1 VEFLGLAGVPR
12 RAADALEAAATA
24 MAEMAAELTALSRGA
39 GQLDRLAQT
48 HAATRRAVH
57 DAYVEAAQMLGG
69 GVDREDVL
77 AIATSLRAVADRLAE
92 TAPAIE
98 RADAD
103 AAPWESLAGVQRDLS
118 RELAGAVAGL
128 DGGRRH
134 IDARLDRADSL
145 LAEGSRLLRLARAR
159 LLIDQDDVTIALP
172 ALDALRRAERALV
185 ASKSCARAIR
195 RVVIK
200 HR

>member
-12 RAADALEAAATA
+12 RAADALEAAATG

-118 RELAGAVAGL
+118 RELAGAVAVL
-128 DGGRRH
+128 DGGH
-134 IDARLDRADSL
+134 SL

-159 LLIDQDDVTIALP
+159 LLIDQDDVTVALP

-185 ASKSCARAIR
+185 ASRSCARAIR
-195 RVVIK
+195 RVLIK